1 MCNVQLPLGFSM
13 HAPATTLPAETS
25 VTKTLVHASETKKPV
40 VTEKPVGTQQHHTDE
55 GTKKPVT
62 HQAAP
67 SVTPSVAKSTATGRE
82 SSTVPPSLFEVGSP
96 QKVAALVLGSFIA
109 ILLLVGGIVFLG
121 FAFVSSPATAGG
133 SRSVMEPY
141 NQV

>member
-1 MCNVQLPLGFSM
+1 MQLPAGFTM
-13 HAPATTLPAETS
+13 VAPSTTLP
-25 VTKTLVHASETKKPV
+25 
-40 VTEKPVGTQQHHTDE
+40 
-55 GTKKPVT
+55 PVT
-62 HQAAP
+62 AAHTSAQTHTSAQAHTPATNSNHKP
-67 SVTPSVAKSTATGRE
+67 TTGATKEVSKTASKTASTQPQKVTSSGGGRATGQA
-82 SSTVPPSLFEVGSP
+82 TVPPSLFEVGSP

-121 FAFVSSPATAGG
+121 FAFVSSPSTAGG